1 MSQSAVPHVAKI
13 GGMTGMAAAAAAAAS
28 TEARVKCMLLYVLSV
43 VKILQ
48 SRFSPQA
55 TVRSTAAIA
64 SAADAALCS
73 QAGR

>member
-1 MSQSAVPHVAKI
+1 MSPSAVPHVALL
-13 GGMTGMAAAAAAAAS
+13 GVMTEMAVAVVAAAS
-28 TEARVKCMLLYVLSV
+28 TEAHVKCILWFVLDV

-48 SRFSPQA
+48 SRFSLQA
-55 TVRSTAAIA
+55 TVRCTAAIA